1 MTAAEHAYLKA
12 AREGA
17 VLTIFLSN
25 PPLNLLCQ
33 PLKLELMELL
43 DRVGEDPSIRAVVL
57 AGDGKGFA
65 AGADM
70 KEFAAR
76 VENGTARAD
85 SERGQALALKLYRLP
100 QPVVAAIHSFCF
112 GGGLEI
118 ALACDFRIAERPARL
133 GLPEVK
139 RGVFPGTFGSQILPR
154 IVGTSRAKE
163 IMMLGELFGAEEAAR
178 LGMVDRVVDEG
189 GGLAA
194 AQEMA
199 RALAERPANSV
210 RSIKR
215 LVNEGVEMDLE
226 SGLAMETELF
236 EEVFQTEDVREGVA
250 AFFEK
255 RDPQFRHR

>member
-1 MTAAEHAYLKA
+1 MEGEFRYLKLSQ
-12 AREGA
+12 EGA
-17 VLTIFLSN
+17 VLTIALSN

-33 PLKLELMELL
+33 PLKIELMGLL
-43 DRVGEDPSIRAVVL
+43 DRVAGDGTVRAVVL

-76 VENGTARAD
+76 AENATARVD
-85 SERGQALALKLYRLP
+85 SQRGQALGLKLYRLP

-118 ALACDFRIAERPARL
+118 ALACDFRIAERGARL

-154 IVGTSRAKE
+154 IVGIPRAKE
-163 IMMLGELFGAEEAAR
+163 IMMLGDLFDADEAAR
-178 LGMVDRVVDEG
+178 LGVVDRVVDEG
-189 GGLAA
+189 AVLPA

-199 RALAERPANSV
+199 AALAERPANSV
-210 RSIKR
+210 RAIKR
-215 LVNEGVEMDLE
+215 LVNEGIEMDLE
-226 SGLAMETELF
+226 SGLGLETDLF
-236 EEVFQTEDVREGVA
+236 EEIFKTEDVREGVA

-255 RDPQFRHR
+255 REPRFRHR